1 MHTYLE
7 FEKPIAE
14 LEGKVQE
21 LKLLAQ
27 EDPTA
32 GISDEVSKLE
42 AKAAQLLKDMYAN
55 LDTWQK
61 TQVARHPNRPH
72 FLDYA
77 NALIEDF
84 TPLAGDRSFGEDE
97 AIVGGLGRFRGRSV
111 VIMGHEKGNDVETRM
126 KHNFGMAQPE
136 GYRKAVR
143 LMELADRF
151 SMPVVSLIDTA
162 GAFPGREGEER
173 GQAEAIARSIDTC
186 LNIQVPFV
194 SLVIGEGGSGGALAI
209 ATASRVLMLEHSIY
223 TVASPEA
230 SASILWRNSDK
241 AKDAAAAM
249 KVTAQSLLE
258 LGVIDRI
265 LPEPVGGAHR
275 ERAQMMADVGDALEH
290 ELRDLSGLDG
300 ASLRRQRQEKFMAIG
315 RSELS

>member
-32 GISDEVSKLE
+32 GISDDVSKLE

-84 TPLAGDRSFGEDE
+84 TPLAGDRNFGEDE

-143 LMELADRF
+143 LMEMADRF
-151 SMPVVSLIDTA
+151 SMPVITLIDTA

-186 LNIQVPFV
+186 LNVQVPFV

-290 ELRDLSGLDG
+290 ELRDMSGLDG

-315 RSELS
+315 RTGVS

>member
-42 AKAAQLLKDMYAN
+42 SKAAQLLKDMYAN

-84 TPLAGDRSFGEDE
+84 TPLAGDRNFGEDE

-151 SMPVVSLIDTA
+151 SMPVISLIDTA

-315 RSELS
+315 RTGVS

>member
-42 AKAAQLLKDMYAN
+42 SKAAQLLKDMYAN

-84 TPLAGDRSFGEDE
+84 TPLAGDRNFGEDE

-151 SMPVVSLIDTA
+151 SMPVISLIDTA

-275 ERAQMMADVGDALEH
+275 DRAQMMADVGDALEH

-315 RSELS
+315 RTGVS